1 MVLYFLMLISDVNLY
16 LSSVSTIPELEAALT
31 VKSKHAIPNYVEHCQ
46 LKSDE
51 EPTTL
56 GTRLQAFCDIDFH
69 IFDHMTT
76 FFSNLC
82 GVHEHHRLLHGTGRG
97 HCQRCE

>member
-1 MVLYFLMLISDVNLY
+1 MLISDVNLY

-31 VKSKHAIPNYVEHCQ
+31 VWTKHTIPNHVEHCQ
-46 LKSDE
+46 LESDE
-51 EPTTL
+51 EPTIL

-76 FFSNLC
+76 DQ
-82 GVHEHHRLLHGTGRG
+82 HKKLLKK
-97 HCQRCE
+97 